1 MNLIVKMKT
10 KNKMKKLI
18 TAVFLASTTVSFAQL
33 QRPMA
38 SPLAKVEQRV
48 GLTDLKIEYSR
59 PSKNNR
65 EIFGSLVPY
74 DEVWRTGANEN
85 AKFTNADPVVIG
97 NDTLPKGTYALF
109 TKPGKESWDLIF
121 YSDVTNWGTPDEWKE
136 ENVVL
141 RTKSPVKI
149 AAESL
154 ETFSIS
160 FENLTT
166 KSTDLVLAWDKTK
179 VSVQVAVPTATKMM
193 ANIDKAMA
201 GPSSGDYYASAEFY
215 FKEKKDMK
223 KALEWATKAC
233 DLRSEAYWM
242 LRLKSQIQAELGDF
256 KGAVLTAK
264 KSLELAEKEK
274 NQAYIDMNKASINEW
289 SKK

>member
-1 MNLIVKMKT
+1 
-10 KNKMKKLI
+10 MKKIFTLLFVVNTTLI
-18 TAVFLASTTVSFAQL
+18 CAQL

-48 GLTDLKIEYSR
+48 GLTDLKMEYSR

-65 EIFGSLVPY
+65 EVFGSLVPY

-85 AKFTNADPVVIG
+85 AKFTCSDPVVIVK
-97 NDTLPKGTYALF
+97 DTLPKGTYALF
-109 TKPGKESWDLIF
+109 TKPGKDSWDLIF
-121 YSDVTNWGTPDEWKE
+121 YSDVSNWGTPDEWKE

-141 RTKSPVKI
+141 KAKVSVKTLT
-149 AAESL
+149 ESV
-154 ETFSIS
+154 ESFTIS

-166 KSTDLVLAWDKTK
+166 KSANLTLAWDKTK
-179 VSVQVAVPTATKMM
+179 VSLPINVPTASKMM
-193 ANIDKAMA
+193 TNIDKAMA
-201 GPSSGDYYASAEFY
+201 GPSSADYYAAAEFY

-233 DLRSEAYWM
+233 ELRAEAYWM

-256 KGAVLTAK
+256 KGAVGTAK
-264 KSLELAEKEK
+264 KSLELAEKDK
-274 NQAYIDMNKASINEW
+274 NKTYIDMNKASIEEW